1 VIVQLSGM
9 RSGFALEIIDLP
21 YRLVAVLHHTWRDIA
36 LIAPGLVPFG
46 HIEREDIM
54 ITRRQN
60 PSRRTVLKGLVAG
73 AASGALAAPAFAQS
87 RPIKLGF
94 VTPQTG
100 PLAIFA
106 EPDQFVLDQ
115 VRRSVGEGV
124 MINGARHPIEII
136 VKDSQSS
143 SNRASSVAQELIYD
157 DEVDILLA
165 TSTPDTTNPVADQ
178 AELNGV
184 PCITNDT
191 PWQPHFFGRQGDP
204 ATGFDYTFHFFWG
217 LEDIISVFTG
227 LWDGVETNKVVGAL
241 WPNDPDGNAWGHPEL
256 GFPSVMAERGYE
268 LVDTGRF
275 QSMTDDFS
283 AQISAFKSAGVEI
296 VTGVVIPPDF
306 TTFWTQA
313 AQQGFAPKVVNVAK
327 ASEFPQAMAAL
338 GARADGLSV
347 EVWWSP
353 HHPFNSGMTGQ
364 TSAELAAEYQAA
376 TGRPWTMPL
385 GFKHSLFEVALDALS
400 RTEDPTDPDANAAA
414 IRATSYDSVVGRVD
428 FQTGPVPNISKT
440 PLVGGQWRLDGDTP
454 VLDIVENAAH
464 PSIPLTAELRQIG

>member
-1 VIVQLSGM
+1 MTSRIL
-9 RSGFALEIIDLP
+9 RP
-21 YRLVAVLHHTWRDIA
+21 
-36 LIAPGLVPFG
+36 
-46 HIEREDIM
+46 
-54 ITRRQN
+54 TRRG
-60 PSRRTVLKGLVAG
+60 VLQGLG
-73 AASGALAAPAFAQS
+73 ASAIASGLATPALAS
-87 RPIKLGF
+87 GRPIKIGF

-106 EPDQFVLDQ
+106 EPDDFVLNQ
-115 VRRSVGEGV
+115 FRSQLADGL
-124 MINGARHPIEII
+124 MINGTKHPVEFI

-143 SNRASSVAQELIYD
+143 SNRASSVAQELIFE
-157 DEVDILLA
+157 DEVDIITA

-204 ATGFDYTFHFFWG
+204 AVGFDYTFHFFWG
-217 LEDIISVFTG
+217 LEDIIGVFTG
-227 LWDGVETNKVVGAL
+227 IWDAVPTNKVVGAL
-241 WPNDPDGNAWGHPEL
+241 WPNDPDGNAWGDPNL
-256 GFPSVMAERGYE
+256 GFPPVMAQKGYE

-313 AQQGFAPKVVNVAK
+313 AQQDFNPKVVNVAK
-327 ASEFPQAMAAL
+327 ASEFPQAMGAL
-338 GARADGLSV
+338 GDRAEGLSV

-353 HHPFNSGMTGQ
+353 HHPFASGFTGQ
-364 TSAELAAEYQAA
+364 SSAELAAAYEAE

-385 GFKHSLFEVALDALS
+385 GFKHSLFEVAIDALK
-400 RTEDPTDPDANAAA
+400 RTEDPADPDSIASA
-414 IRATSYDSVVGRVD
+414 IRATSYNSVVGPID
-428 FQTGPVPNISKT
+428 FSARPVPNIAKT
-440 PLVGGQWRLDGDTP
+440 PLVGGQWRVENGTP
-454 VLDIVENAAH
+454 ILDIVENGSA
-464 PSIPLTAELRQIG
+464 PEVPLTSEIRSIV

>member
-1 VIVQLSGM
+1 MKRVSVS
-9 RSGFALEIIDLP
+9 A
-21 YRLVAVLHHTWRDIA
+21 
-36 LIAPGLVPFG
+36 
-46 HIEREDIM
+46 
-54 ITRRQN
+54 N
-60 PSRRTVLKGLVAG
+60 RRTVLKGMG
-73 AASGALAAPAFAQS
+73 AAALASAFPMPAIAQA
-87 RPIKLGF
+87 RTLKIGF

-106 EPDQFVLDQ
+106 EPDDFVLNQFRTQLAD
-115 VRRSVGEGV
+115 GL
-124 MINGARHPIEII
+124 MINGTRHPVEFI

-143 SNRASSVAQELIYD
+143 SNRASSVAQELIFD
-157 DEVDILLA
+157 DEVDIITA

-204 ATGFDYTFHFFWG
+204 ERGFDYTFHFFWG
-217 LEDIISVFTG
+217 LEDIIAVFTSI
-227 LWDGVETNKVVGAL
+227 WDAVDTNKVVGAL
-241 WPNDPDGNAWGHPEL
+241 WPNDPDGNAWGDPEL
-256 GFPSVMAERGYE
+256 GFPPVMAQKGYE

-283 AQISAFKSAGVEI
+283 SQISAFKAAGVEI

-313 AQQGFAPKVVNVAK
+313 AQQGFNPKVVNVAK

-338 GARADGLSV
+338 GDRAEGLSV

-353 HHPFNSGMTGQ
+353 HHPFASGFTGQ
-364 TSAELAAEYQAA
+364 SSAALAAAYEAE

-385 GFKHSLFEVALDALS
+385 GFKHSLFEVAIDALG
-400 RTEDPTDPDANAAA
+400 RTEDPTDPDSIAAA
-414 IRATSYDSVVGRVD
+414 IRATSYNSVVGPID
-428 FQTGPVPNISKT
+428 FSAGPVPNIAKT
-440 PLVGGQWRLDGDTP
+440 PLVGGQWRVDNGTP
-454 VLDIVENAAH
+454 VLDLVENASH
-464 PSIPLTAELRQIG
+464 PDIPLTADIRPIV

>member
-1 VIVQLSGM
+1 MTKTISSL
-9 RSGFALEIIDLP
+9 
-21 YRLVAVLHHTWRDIA
+21 
-36 LIAPGLVPFG
+36 
-46 HIEREDIM
+46 
-54 ITRRQN
+54 TRR
-60 PSRRTVLKGLVAG
+60 SVLKGLG
-73 AASGALAAPAFAQS
+73 AATLASGLSSPAIAQP
-87 RPIKLGF
+87 RTIKIGF

-106 EPDQFVLDQ
+106 EPDNFVLNQFRTQLAD
-115 VRRSVGEGV
+115 GL
-124 MINGARHPIEII
+124 MINGTKHPVEFI

-143 SNRASSVAQELIYD
+143 SNRASSVAQELIFD
-157 DEVDILLA
+157 DEVDIITA

-204 ATGFDYTFHFFWG
+204 EAGFDFTFHFFWG

-227 LWDGVETNKVVGAL
+227 IWDAVDTNKVVGAL
-241 WPNDPDGNAWGHPEL
+241 WPNDPDGNAWGDPKL
-256 GFPSVMAERGYE
+256 GFPPVMVEKGYE

-283 AQISAFKSAGVEI
+283 AQISAFKAAGVEI

-338 GARADGLSV
+338 GDRAEGLSV

-353 HHPFNSGMTGQ
+353 DHPFSSGFTGQ
-364 TSAELAAEYQAA
+364 SSAELAAAYQGE

-385 GFKHSLFEVALDALS
+385 GFKHSLFEVVVDALK
-400 RTEDPTDPDANAAA
+400 RTEDPSDAESIVDA
-414 IRATSYDSVVGRVD
+414 IRTTSYQSVVGPID
-428 FQTGPVPNISKT
+428 FSSGPVPNIAKT
-440 PLVGGQWRLDGDTP
+440 PLVGGQWAVVDGTP
-454 VLDIVENAAH
+454 VLNIIENSEH
-464 PSIPLTAELRQIG
+464 PDIPLTAEPRPIG

>member
-1 VIVQLSGM
+1 M
-9 RSGFALEIIDLP
+9 TRS
-21 YRLVAVLHHTWRDIA
+21 
-36 LIAPGLVPFG
+36 PF
-46 HIEREDIM
+46 
-54 ITRRQN
+54 T
-60 PSRRTVLKGLVAG
+60 PSRRTVLKGLG
-73 AASGALAAPAFAQS
+73 ASLATSTIAAPALARS

-106 EPDQFVLDQ
+106 EPDAFVLDQ
-115 VRRSVGEGV
+115 VRRSIGDGL
-124 MINGARHPIEII
+124 MINGSRHPVEII

-204 ATGFDYTFHFFWG
+204 AKGFDYTFHFFWG

-227 LWDGVETNKVVGAL
+227 IWDGVETNKVVGAL
-241 WPNDPDGNAWGHPEL
+241 WPNDPDGNAWGHPQL
-256 GFPSVMAERGYE
+256 GFPSVMAERGYS

-283 AQISAFKSAGVEI
+283 AQIAAFKAAGVEI

-327 ASEFPQAMAAL
+327 ASEFPQAMSAL
-338 GARADGLSV
+338 GNRADGLSV

-353 HHPFNSGMTGQ
+353 HHPFQSGMTGQ
-364 TSAELAAEYQAA
+364 SSAALAAEYETQ

-385 GFKHSLFEVALDALS
+385 GFKHALFEVALDALT
-400 RTEDPTDPDANAAA
+400 RTEDPTDPDAIADA
-414 IRATSYDSVVGRVD
+414 IRTTRYDSVVGAVD
-428 FQTGPVPNISKT
+428 FQSGPVPNISKT
-440 PLVGGQWRLDGDTP
+440 PLVGGQWRLDGNTP
-454 VLDIVENAAH
+454 VLDIVENSAS
-464 PSIPLTAELRQIG
+464 PNIPLTAELRRIG

>member
-1 VIVQLSGM
+1 MTKFLQ
-9 RSGFALEIIDLP
+9 
-21 YRLVAVLHHTWRDIA
+21 
-36 LIAPGLVPFG
+36 
-46 HIEREDIM
+46 
-54 ITRRQN
+54 Q
-60 PSRRTVLKGLVAG
+60 PSRRAVLQGLG
-73 AASGALAAPAFAQS
+73 ASALVSGLASPALASG
-87 RPIKLGF
+87 RPIKIGF

-106 EPDQFVLDQ
+106 EPDEFVLGQ
-115 VRRSVGEGV
+115 FRKRLEGGLA
-124 MINGARHPIEII
+124 INGALHPVEFV

-143 SNRASSVAQELIYD
+143 SNRASSVAQELIFE
-157 DEVDILLA
+157 DEVDIITA

-204 ATGFDYTFHFFWG
+204 SVGFDYTFHFFWG
-217 LEDIISVFTG
+217 LEDIIGVFAG
-227 LWDGVETNKVVGAL
+227 IWDAVPTNKVVGAL
-241 WPNDPDGNAWGHPEL
+241 WPNDPDGNAWGDPKL
-256 GFPSVMAERGYE
+256 GFPPVMAQKGYE

-313 AQQGFAPKVVNVAK
+313 AQQDFNPKVVNVAK

-338 GARADGLSV
+338 GDRAEGLSV

-353 HHPFNSGMTGQ
+353 HHPFASGFTGQ
-364 TSAELAAEYQAA
+364 SSAELAAAYEAE

-385 GFKHSLFEVALDALS
+385 GFKHSLFEVAIDALK
-400 RTEDPTDPDANAAA
+400 RTEDPTDPDSIAAA
-414 IRATSYDSVVGRVD
+414 IRATSYQSVVGPIN
-428 FQTGPVPNISKT
+428 FSAGPVPHIANT
-440 PLVGGQWRLDGDTP
+440 PLVGGQWRVENGTP
-454 VLDIVENAAH
+454 ILDIVENGAA
-464 PSIPLTAELRQIG
+464 PDVPLTA

>member
-1 VIVQLSGM
+1 
-9 RSGFALEIIDLP
+9 
-21 YRLVAVLHHTWRDIA
+21 
-36 LIAPGLVPFG
+36 
-46 HIEREDIM
+46 M

-136 VKDSQSS
+136 VKDSQSG

-204 ATGFDYTFHFFWG
+204 AKGFDYTFHFFWG

-364 TSAELAAEYQAA
+364 TSAELAAEYEAA